1 MKGSSTS
8 LKNALECNI
17 SVKKL
22 RENAVIPKMATAGS
36 AAADLCACIDEPVT
50 LAPGESVTIPT
61 GIAVAV
67 PEGFGAFI
75 FARSGLGIKHGIVPS
90 NCVGVIDS
98 DYRGEV
104 CVGLYNHSGES
115 YTVSPGDRVAQM
127 AIIPVLMAKYIEVE
141 ELSETDRGAGGFGST
156 GK

>member
-1 MKGSSTS
+1 M
-8 LKNALECNI
+8 EYNI

-22 RENAVIPKMATAGS
+22 RENAVIPKIATVGS
-36 AAADLCACIDEPVT
+36 AAADLCACIDAPVT
-50 LAPGESVTIPT
+50 VAPGKSVTVPT
-61 GIAVAV
+61 GIALAV
-67 PEGFGAFI
+67 PEGYGAFI

-104 CVGLYNHSGES
+104 CVGLYNHSDES
-115 YTVSPGDRVAQM
+115 YTVNPGDRIAQL
-127 AIIPVLMAKYIEVE
+127 AIIPVLMAKYVE
-141 ELSETDRGAGGFGST
+141 AKELSETARGAGGFGST

>member
-1 MKGSSTS
+1 M
-8 LKNALECNI
+8 
-17 SVKKL
+17 
-22 RENAVIPKMATAGS
+22 
-36 AAADLCACIDEPVT
+36 
-50 LAPGESVTIPT
+50 
-61 GIAVAV
+61 
-67 PEGFGAFI
+67 
-75 FARSGLGIKHGIVPS
+75 PS